1 MTLLVIVDIGE
12 VSDEGVVWQDRLATK
27 VVPTRSIA
35 RLSDL
40 IFETDRFIRIT
51 IHNSATESLIF

>member
-1 MTLLVIVDIGE
+1 MIVVIGE

-27 VVPTRSIA
+27 VFPTRSIA

>member
-1 MTLLVIVDIGE
+1 MTLLVIVVIGE

-27 VVPTRSIA
+27 VFPTRSIA

-40 IFETDRFIRIT
+40 IFETDRFIRFT
-51 IHNSATESLIF
+51 IQNSATESLIF

>member
-27 VVPTRSIA
+27 FFPTRSIA

-40 IFETDRFIRIT
+40 IFETDRFIRFT
-51 IHNSATESLIF
+51 IQNSATESLIF

>member
-1 MTLLVIVDIGE
+1 MMLIVIVDIGE

-27 VVPTRSIA
+27 IFPMRFIA

-51 IHNSATESLIF
+51 IRNSAAESSIF